1 MNNGNLDVNMT
12 RLFFRFGKYATLFGN
27 PIHSLTT
34 FNHNVII
41 DYWWNSEWEKKQQ
54 QPAELNWLGI
64 VNKISLFTQ
73 TFRCVT
79 NSVKIETNLSALI
92 LSFFNV
98 IDKDRHIERS
108 EEKQQRWCLRCKN
121 MRVNWMLSRVPF
133 QIGNFVTFW
142 RNRSHKIG
150 VTWRKAHAAL
160 TGSIGWI
167 R

>member
-1 MNNGNLDVNMT
+1 MT

-98 IDKDRHIERS
+98 IDKDRHWT
-108 EEKQQRWCLRCKN
+108 K
-121 MRVNWMLSRVPF
+121 
-133 QIGNFVTFW
+133 
-142 RNRSHKIG
+142 
-150 VTWRKAHAAL
+150 WRKTTTLMFAL
-160 TGSIGWI
+160 QKYARQLNALKSSVPNWKFRYFLTESITQDRSDVKEGACCINRFNRLNPLNKIW
-167 R
+167 

>member
-1 MNNGNLDVNMT
+1 MWIWRV
-12 RLFFRFGKYATLFGN
+12 FFFDSGSMQLCLAIPF
-27 PIHSLTT
+27 IHWQHSITMLSL
-34 FNHNVII
+34 II
-41 DYWWNSEWEKKQQ
+41 GEIPNWEKKQQ